1 MFERIRNHWLP
12 WLLCR
17 FFLCLAG
24 LLMLLV
30 LACPFLYDGRRN
42 PHEGRRWVAM
52 FANDLAVRR
61 TAIASSLGLAVTAW
75 IFFRPKQETANSVL
89 DASEIQ
95 FPENREP

>member
-1 MFERIRNHWLP
+1 
-12 WLLCR
+12 
-17 FFLCLAG
+17 
-24 LLMLLV
+24 
-30 LACPFLYDGRRN
+30 
-42 PHEGRRWVAM
+42 M